1 MTYFDHISEQ
11 NEESQYLQWLA
22 DLTRACKPYQ
32 IDTNQKSLRVFYN
45 SGYSPEDV
53 WREIFE
59 QGEF

>member
-1 MTYFDHISEQ
+1 MKV
-11 NEESQYLQWLA
+11 EEVSADTKYLQWLA
-22 DLTRACKPYQ
+22 DLTRAAKPYQ

-59 QGEF
+59 EGEF